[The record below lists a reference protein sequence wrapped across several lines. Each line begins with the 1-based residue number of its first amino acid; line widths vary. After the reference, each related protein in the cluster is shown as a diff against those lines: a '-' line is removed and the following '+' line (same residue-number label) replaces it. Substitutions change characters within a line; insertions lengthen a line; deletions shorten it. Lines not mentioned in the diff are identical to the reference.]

1 MVRETPRIPFE
12 RENRPPR
19 LLLTAQPLDGGVAR
33 YLIALVEALPEGR
46 FAIDVAC
53 PRESLTW
60 GELQGRAGVTLH
72 AIGSHRRPAPGDT
85 RSLLALLPLVRA
97 ADVVHAHSSKAGFL
111 ARLAAVVQ
119 GRRGRC
125 IFTPHG
131 WSFWAADGAEGR
143 LYVWLERLAAHWCR
157 TIVTL
162 SRAER
167 DAGVQAGVGHL
178 DQYRIVPNGV
188 DVNRFAG
195 AWSPVPGRI
204 LMVGRLAAPKRPD
217 LALRALARVR
227 PRVPAAELHLAG
239 GGPLEPEA
247 RALARELGIED
258 AVRFLGRRDD
268 VPALLRE
275 AAVALLASDYEG
287 SPLSV
292 IEAMATG
299 VPVVA
304 TAAGGVDELVADGT
318 TGLLAPPRDA
328 DALGEALVRVLS
340 DPAAG
345 PAMGAAGKRAAH
357 ERLSTERMVA
367 ETVALY
373 EEALADSG

>member
-1 MVRETPRIPFE
+1 
-12 RENRPPR
+12 
-19 LLLTAQPLDGGVAR
+19 
-33 YLIALVEALPEGR
+33 
-46 FAIDVAC
+46 
-53 PRESLTW
+53 
-60 GELQGRAGVTLH
+60 
-72 AIGSHRRPAPGDT
+72 
-85 RSLLALLPLVRA
+85 
-97 ADVVHAHSSKAGFL
+97 
-111 ARLAAVVQ
+111 
-119 GRRGRC
+119 
-125 IFTPHG
+125 
-131 WSFWAADGAEGR
+131 
-143 LYVWLERLAAHWCR
+143 
-157 TIVTL
+157 
-162 SRAER
+162 
-167 DAGVQAGVGHL
+167 VQAGVGQL

-188 DVNRFAG
+188 DLNRFAG

-227 PRVPAAELHLAG
+227 ARVPAAELHLAG
-239 GGPLEPEA
+239 DGPLEPEA

-268 VPALLRE
+268 VAALLRE

-304 TAAGGVDELVADGT
+304 TAAGGVDELVVDGT
-318 TGLLAPPRDA
+318 TGVLAPPRDA

-345 PAMGAAGKRAAH
+345 AAMGAAGKRAAH

>member
-1 MVRETPRIPFE
+1 VVRETPTIPFE
-12 RENRPPR
+12 HDNRRPR

-60 GELQGRAGVTLH
+60 AELEGHAGVTLH

-131 WSFWAADGAEGR
+131 WSFWAAAGVEGR
-143 LYVWLERLAAHWCR
+143 LYVGLERLAAHWCR

-188 DVNRFAG
+188 DLKRFG
-195 AWSPVPGRI
+195 GGWSPVPGRI

-217 LALRALARVR
+217 LALRALVQVR
-227 PRVPAAELHLAG
+227 ARVPAAELHLVG
-239 GGPLEPEA
+239 DGPLEPEA
-247 RALARELGIED
+247 RALARELGMDD
-258 AVRFLGRRDD
+258 AVHFLGRRDD
-268 VPALLRE
+268 VAALLRE
-275 AAVALLASDYEG
+275 AAVVLLASDYEG

-299 VPVVA
+299 APVVA
-304 TAAGGVDELVADGT
+304 TAAGGVDELVADGV
-318 TGLLAPPRDA
+318 TGLLAPMHDA
-328 DALGEALVRVLS
+328 DALAAALVRVLS
-340 DPAAG
+340 DPSAG
-345 PAMGAAGKRAAH
+345 AAMGAAGKRAAQ